1 MPAPSIDLNAGQA
14 VRVSVLR
21 STLAGGLLVPPC
33 GWASTGWF
41 GSPAYVVTANGA
53 CARTPGP
60 PAFSVFVTQKGV
72 VNLFERVIAC
82 DSFPAPTE
90 RQHPKIRYPMQSEE
104 ERKKRSALM
113 QTVGV
118 CVAVEIVLLLLMHV
132 VFGSLSVAAFTSVFV
147 FGPASLWFAA
157 PLCRYFLRANQ

>member
-1 MPAPSIDLNAGQA
+1 MNAGQA

-21 STLAGGLLVPPC
+21 PARGRMFGERPLYGFNESVGAPPN
-33 GWASTGWF
+33 
-41 GSPAYVVTANGA
+41 VVTANGA
-53 CARTPGP
+53 CARTPEP
-60 PAFSVFVTQKGV
+60 PAFSVFVTQKVV

-90 RQHPKIRYPMQSEE
+90 RQHPKVRYPMQSEE

-118 CVAVEIVLLLLMHV
+118 CIAVEVVLLLLLRV
-132 VFGSLSVAAFTSVFV
+132 TFESFAVAVFTSVFV

-157 PLCRYFLRANQ
+157 PLYRYFLRANQ